1 LQRPAGLILS
11 ADGSSAVQLEE
22 VEDVALP
29 LYQGVMIHKF
39 DFAYKEL
46 ANSRG
51 RKWTF
56 IPWDYKR
63 IVPQYLMSRADFFE
77 NGSPN
82 ALYRVGFRGVARTT
96 DQHTLL
102 SAVIPVLPCADK
114 VPFLMTRNVEEQLLL
129 TGLLNSSVNDWVQRQ
144 RQSGATLN
152 FFLIED
158 LPLVRLDQLRNTRLA
173 EIGAQL
179 SWCSLRFSAAWLE
192 LRMASGV
199 RLCRWAVTR
208 HERLRLRAMHE
219 ALTAFMFGLDGSDAK
234 QIFAD
239 CDYPPEKIAVK
250 EFSRS
255 LDSKG
260 FWRVEKD
267 QLPEHRLSVL
277 AQIAFH
283 DLAQKGLAAFL
294 SQNDG
299 EGWMLPE
306 SVRLSDY
313 GLGHDDRARE
323 LQPVA
328 SALGPRFYPG
338 QLEQSVE
345 ESWEE
350 CERHAEILAKL
361 LPPPDPEKKTEP
373 EAGDAV
379 AVDLFGNP
387 IETDLFGSPVYPKSR
402 KR

>member
-1 LQRPAGLILS
+1 M
-11 ADGSSAVQLEE
+11 QLDEL
-22 VEDVALP
+22 EDVALP

-56 IPWDYKR
+56 IPWDVKR
-63 IVPQYLMSRADFFE
+63 IVPQYLMSREDFVE
-77 NGSPN
+77 NGSPK

-114 VPFLMTRNVEEQLLL
+114 VPFLITRNVVEQLLL
-129 TGLLNSSVNDWVQRQ
+129 AGTLNSSVNDWVQRQ

-152 FFLIED
+152 FFLVED
-158 LPLVRLDQLRNTRLA
+158 QPLVPLDQLPSARLA
-173 EIGAQL
+173 EISAQL
-179 SWCSLRFSAAWLE
+179 SWCSPRFSAAWLE
-192 LRMASGV
+192 LRLAASV
-199 RLCRWAVTR
+199 RTCRWALTR
-208 HERLRLRAMHE
+208 HERVRLRSMNE
-219 ALTAFMFGLDGSDAK
+219 AITAFMFGLDGLDEK
-234 QIFAD
+234 QILAD

-267 QLPEHRLSVL
+267 QLPEHRLPVL

-283 DLAQKGLAAFL
+283 DLAQIGIARFL

-306 SVRLSDY
+306 TLRLSDY
-313 GLGHDDRARE
+313 GLGHDDRAKQH
-323 LQPVA
+323 QPVA
-328 SALGPRFYPG
+328 SALGPRFYPW
-338 QLEQSVE
+338 QLGQSVE

-350 CERHAEILAKL
+350 CERHGEILGKL
-361 LPPPDPEKKTEP
+361 LPPPDSGKTADPES
-373 EAGDAV
+373 GDAV

-387 IETDLFGSPVYPKSR
+387 LETDLFGSPIYVKPR